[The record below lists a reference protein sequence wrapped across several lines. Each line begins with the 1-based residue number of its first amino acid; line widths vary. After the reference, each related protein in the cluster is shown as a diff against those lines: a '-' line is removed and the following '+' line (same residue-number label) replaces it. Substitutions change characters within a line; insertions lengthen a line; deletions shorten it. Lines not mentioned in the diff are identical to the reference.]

1 MDIYVQH
8 CVVWSFI
15 VLMTLLV
22 LNVGCRLLYIHSSP
36 FTLHASLTNS
46 FQIVLA
52 AVFTVY
58 DGIAEALAEAETS
71 GAVMPIG
78 ELLVAAFFPFL
89 KNKETPGTE
98 EDLIILTATEDPI
111 SLKALDTALAATKQA
126 QGNNISIDTEERRE
140 CNTVVEDVAEAFR
153 GLGCSGVVP
162 NRNTDEG
169 ERYTQVIQNLRSR
182 GRAGSP
188 VSRIAEEETQVV
200 AGEWE
205 YILACIDLLARLS
218 NARGAVPGAHYPP
231 PPGVVGCG
239 GRRQPRGTSIEV
251 QHMCL

>member
-1 MDIYVQH
+1 MYVA
-8 CVVWSFI
+8 
-15 VLMTLLV
+15 
-22 LNVGCRLLYIHSSP
+22 LYIHTAPLLHCYTSL
-36 FTLHASLTNS
+36 FTLTNS

-58 DGIAEALAEAETS
+58 DGIAETLAEAETS

-98 EDLIILTATEDPI
+98 EDLIILAASEDPI

-126 QGNNISIDTEERRE
+126 QGNNVSTEEKRE
-140 CNTVVEDVAEAFR
+140 CNTVAEDVAEAFR
-153 GLGCSGVVP
+153 GLGGSGVVP
-162 NRNTDEG
+162 NRDTGEN
-169 ERYTQVIQNLRSR
+169 ERYTQVIQNLRTR
-182 GRAGSP
+182 GRAGTP

-200 AGEWE
+200 AGSTCWHALTSSPD
-205 YILACIDLLARLS
+205 YL
-218 NARGAVPGAHYPP
+218 VP
-231 PPGVVGCG
+231 VVPSQVPIS
-239 GRRQPRGTSIEV
+239 RMAEEDNRGTSIEV